1 MKPKVSYEPRKE
13 IIIHEYTRY
22 DSEDELINSLAQ
34 GLSAGSTATLRWA
47 EGVIFSF
54 NAFPADPLIIKEN
67 LEGRIH
73 WNHVSFAPMTQ
84 YRQQIIT
91 PSGVTV
97 FIRDVSANPSF
108 QAAAEFIRANWLGSA
123 SENT

>member
-1 MKPKVSYEPRKE
+1 VKPRVRYEPRKE
-13 IIIHEYTRY
+13 IIIHEYTHY
-22 DSEDELINSLAQ
+22 DSENELVNSLVQ

-73 WNHVSFAPMTQ
+73 WNHVSFAPMPQ

-97 FIRDVSANPSF
+97 FIRDVSTNPSF
-108 QAAAEFIRANWLGSA
+108 QAAAEFIIKNLIGQP